1 MKLANVYV
9 GNNLAGILTEDDLG
23 YEFRYDS
30 DYLKSEVAESVSL
43 TLPLSAKP
51 YRDKVLFPFFD
62 GLIPEG
68 WLLDIAEQSWKI
80 SARDRFSL
88 LLACCKD
95 CIGNVSV
102 IPSNGKEVADE

>member
-1 MKLANVYV
+1 MKQAKVFISNT
-9 GNNLAGILTEDDLG
+9 LAGILTEDEAG
-23 YEFRYDS
+23 YEFMYLPEYFASDS
-30 DYLKSEVAESVSL
+30 AIPVSL
-43 TLPLSAKP
+43 TLPLSDKP

-95 CIGNVSV
+95 CIGYISV
-102 IPSNGKEVADE
+102 IPMEESEVTDV

>member
-1 MKLANVYV
+1 MKQAKVLLNNV
-9 GNNLAGILTEDDLG
+9 LAGILTEDDMG
-23 YEFRYDS
+23 YEFQYDS
-30 DYLKSEVAESVSL
+30 DYLKSERVTAVSL
-43 TLPLSAKP
+43 TLPLTDQP

-102 IPSNGKEVADE
+102 IPTQEKLEL

>member
-1 MKLANVYV
+1 MKQAKVSISNT
-9 GNNLAGILTEDDLG
+9 LAGILTEDEAG
-23 YEFRYDS
+23 YEFMYLPEYLASDS
-30 DYLKSEVAESVSL
+30 AMPVSL
-43 TLPLSAKP
+43 TLPLSDKP

-102 IPSNGKEVADE
+102 IPMEESEVIDA

>member
-1 MKLANVYV
+1 MKRAKVFISNTLAA
-9 GNNLAGILTEDDLG
+9 LLTEDEAG
-23 YEFRYDS
+23 YEFM
-30 DYLKSEVAESVSL
+30 YLPEYLASNTAIPVSL
-43 TLPLSAKP
+43 TLPLSDKP

-95 CIGNVSV
+95 CIGNISV
-102 IPSNGKEVADE
+102 IPSEESEVTDV